1 MRNYYTLTFN
11 EENWLVQN
19 NTRTTID
26 FYRDGV
32 KTDWYLKPDITW
44 NSDMIAPVNEY
55 KLKHR
60 SEINVIYGRFK
71 SGELTFDTIT
81 DSIKIIKQE
90 EKLFQK

>member
-11 EENWLVQN
+11 EENWLVQYN
-19 NTRTTID
+19 PRTTID

-44 NSDMIAPVNEY
+44 NSDMIASVTEY

-60 SEINVIYGRFK
+60 SDINEIHERFK
-71 SGELTFDTIT
+71 GDDLMFDIIT
-81 DSIKIIKQE
+81 DSIKIIKKH
-90 EKLFQK
+90 EKLFKK